1 MSLAG
6 QQGLSG
12 QKILEEEFLLCLSKK
27 NIKKNNNLYKKFL
40 LVPF

>member
-12 QKILEEEFLLCLSKK
+12 QKILEDEFLLCLSKK
-27 NIKKNNNLYKKFL
+27 HKEKQ
-40 LVPF
+40 